1 MKLACLTSS
10 LAVGKDGVGDYTR
23 GLAHEWIAAGHRCL
37 LISLN
42 ESDGT
47 DEAEAGCVT
56 VLRLAGSATWK
67 KRTEKALAALHEFQ
81 PDWVSLQFVCYGFH
95 PKGLTFEFTRHIAPL
110 FTIGRRHVMLH
121 ELWIG
126 ESDGY
131 GLKDRVIG
139 WLQKRSVIGLL
150 RTLRPAVVH
159 TSNPVY
165 RELLQRNGVRAL
177 ELPLPGNIPVLT
189 PTAGGLEIM
198 LRKHGSPLDSSSRDA
213 WWVAGIFGTIHPQ
226 WSPVRFLDG
235 LCRLACEKQKRLLFL
250 HFGRTHQD
258 GAAAWQKLAD
268 KFADRGKFLAI
279 GPQSEAF
286 LSTALQALDFGI
298 ATSPWALIGKSGSV
312 AAMLDHGLPV
322 AVPDDD
328 WQLRRGPTPE
338 PTADPLLFRAHDFLE
353 ALRVGSIARRAPH
366 SRLASIA
373 NQFLRD
379 LAATETQGE
388 RDPAICRSPRS

>member
-1 MKLACLTSS
+1 MKPRENA
-10 LAVGKDGVGDYTR
+10 
-23 GLAHEWIAAGHRCL
+23 EWC
-37 LISLN
+37 
-42 ESDGT
+42 
-47 DEAEAGCVT
+47 
-56 VLRLAGSATWK
+56 LRLTRSATWK
-67 KRTEKALAALHEFQ
+67 KRVEKARAALQEFQ

-95 PKGLTFEFTRHIAPL
+95 PKGLTFEFARHVAPL
-110 FTIGRRHVMLH
+110 FTLGRGHVMLH

-126 ESDGY
+126 ESNGY

-150 RTLRPAVVH
+150 RTLRPAVIH

-165 RELLQRNGVRAL
+165 REVLRRNGLGAL

-189 PTAGGLEIM
+189 PVAGGLETM
-198 LRKHGSPLDSSSRDA
+198 LRKHGSPLDFSNRDA

-235 LCRLACEKQKRLLFL
+235 LCSLAREKQKRLLLL

-268 KFADRGKFLAI
+268 KFTGRGKLPRNRTTA
-279 GPQSEAF
+279 EAF

-298 ATSPWALIGKSGSV
+298 ATSPWALIGKSGCT

-328 WQLRRGPTPE
+328 WQLRRGVTPE
-338 PTADPLLFRAHDFLE
+338 PTADPCFFARTTFLK
-353 ALRVGSIARRAPH
+353 LC
-366 SRLASIA
+366 ASV
-373 NQFLRD
+373 R
-379 LAATETQGE
+379 
-388 RDPAICRSPRS
+388 